1 MKEGEKKSVNVKA
14 QGLFERWNE
23 RAKIE
28 ASDSVKTILSKIAIR
43 LIGILLLI
51 IFSPI
56 LVVIFVMVVAIS
68 L

>member
-1 MKEGEKKSVNVKA
+1 MKEVEKSNVNAKA
-14 QGLFERWNE
+14 QGLFDWWNE
-23 RAKIE
+23 KAKIE
-28 ASDSVKTILSKIAIR
+28 KGDSVKTILSKIAIR

>member
-1 MKEGEKKSVNVKA
+1 MKEGEKKGVNAKA
-14 QGLFERWNE
+14 QGFFEWWNE

-28 ASDSVKTILSKIAIR
+28 AGDSVKAILSKIAIR

-56 LVVIFVMVVAIS
+56 LAVIFVMVVAIS